1 MNQRDK
7 AIAFFRNPDSQSLA
21 KSRFAAYYFGLYLK
35 IIKSVRDR
43 FKRNSRIVY
52 LDLFSG
58 AGKYGTGTESVP
70 LKVLSSAKGISNI
83 YFHFNDLFL
92 ADQLEENIKEK
103 FHFETL
109 PSNIVV
115 TKEDAQALKIKRLF
129 NSDDIVL
136 SYVDSFGYKLC
147 DVNTINQLISNP
159 FSDILIFLNTEHF
172 YRFID
177 YGNEK
182 PSYIKFFGSEEN
194 FNHFQEEYAKE
205 PNKDKVT
212 LELIRDF
219 VKRLNKFHGSV
230 LCYFPVFFRKSESG
244 SPITQI
250 LLLISKDPTGIN
262 RIRKMFTEVDKEQD
276 DKGKRNQNFYF
287 EDGRMTVYVDK
298 SRNQTSLFPDEENF
312 DKYKGILKYIGAS
325 KDEGINVP
333 ELLKRIDNACIKR
346 SGYMSGYTAV
356 FLKRALTYFESKK
369 QIIVDYRG
377 RTKRRGDSWG
387 EKAYFYRNTKE
398 DSHEDHH

>member
-1 MNQRDK
+1 M
-7 AIAFFRNPDSQSLA
+7 
-21 KSRFAAYYFGLYLK
+21 
-35 IIKSVRDR
+35 
-43 FKRNSRIVY
+43 
-52 LDLFSG
+52 
-58 AGKYGTGTESVP
+58 
-70 LKVLSSAKGISNI
+70 
-83 YFHFNDLFL
+83 
-92 ADQLEENIKEK
+92 
-103 FHFETL
+103 
-109 PSNIVV
+109 
-115 TKEDAQALKIKRLF
+115 
-129 NSDDIVL
+129 
-136 SYVDSFGYKLC
+136 
-147 DVNTINQLISNP
+147 
-159 FSDILIFLNTEHF
+159 
-172 YRFID
+172 
-177 YGNEK
+177 
-182 PSYIKFFGSEEN
+182 
-194 FNHFQEEYAKE
+194 
-205 PNKDKVT
+205 
-212 LELIRDF
+212 
-219 VKRLNKFHGSV
+219 
-230 LCYFPVFFRKSESG
+230 FFRKSESG